1 MSTPSPEP
9 SRNPIRRIGARVSR
23 WQNTR
28 RGTKTL
34 KAAYAQAARDV
45 KRMDPAVRE
54 RIGRANMTKADLQV
68 LAQAHVAGEF
78 SPEQRR
84 VGQMLND
91 RVAARV
97 QEAGASAAPTRN
109 PIRRLTNRISRWRNT
124 RQGTKALKAAYAQAA
139 RDVKRMDPA
148 IREQIGRSGMTR
160 SDLQFLAQS
169 RMEQAFRPEGRL
181 GALPGQQQ
189 AQPSVQAQVQGDSRA
204 AQLAAQ
210 VAALESQVG
219 QLRAQVAEGQH
230 NVGIHPVVP
239 TQQPEAQQPQADG
252 QQPEVS
258 AQQPEAQQPQAE
270 SRQPQSE
277 GHPQARQP
285 QAEAQ
290 GQRQPQPQ
298 NQQQA
303 QPQAQTPT
311 QRAEVNQTW
320 VNAASGQGQRSL
332 AGQQVPAAG
341 QQPVGASRQADVQ
354 QMVAANQEWAATHG
368 TGQQSAGN
376 QADVKGGLSKSFD
389 AAFSGTAQPSVSAE
403 GQAGR
408 ATDSPGDGARQR
420 TTTTSAKRDGQSSG
434 L

>member
-9 SRNPIRRIGARVSR
+9 SRNPIRRIGERVSR

-78 SPEQRR
+78 SPEHRR

-109 PIRRLTNRISRWRNT
+109 PIPRLSNRMSRWRNT

-148 IREQIGRSGMTR
+148 VRQSIGRAGMTK

-189 AQPSVQAQVQGDSRA
+189 AQQQGQPRVQADSRA
-204 AQLAAQ
+204 AQLEAQ

-219 QLRAQVAEGQH
+219 QLRSQVAEGQH
-230 NVGIHPVVP
+230 NVGFHPVVP

-258 AQQPEAQQPQAE
+258 AQQPEAQQPQA
-270 SRQPQSE
+270 
-277 GHPQARQP
+277 
-285 QAEAQ
+285 
-290 GQRQPQPQ
+290 
-298 NQQQA
+298 
-303 QPQAQTPT
+303 QTRA
-311 QRAEVNQTW
+311 QRAEVNQAW
-320 VNAASGQGQRSL
+320 VNAASGQGQRSP
-332 AGQQVPAAG
+332 AGQQSPAANRQDVTG
-341 QQPVGASRQADVQ
+341 QQPAARQADVQ
-354 QMVAANQEWAATHG
+354 QMVAANQQWAATHG

-376 QADVKGGLSKSFD
+376 QADVKGGLSKTFD
-389 AAFSGTAQPSVSAE
+389 AAFSGTAQPSASAD

-408 ATDSPGDGARQR
+408 AADSPGDGARQR
-420 TTTTSAKRDGQSSG
+420 TTTTSAKRDGQSTG